1 MKILLISPGSSD
13 DIDSQ
18 ITRAIPYLFA
28 KAIFSPHAIASV
40 AALTPP
46 EYEVEIHDE
55 YIRGPVE
62 SVLQDKFCDIIGIS
76 ITSNQVKHCL
86 DIAAHCKKLAPDAV
100 VVVGG
105 IGVENLIHQNQEHID
120 VVFYGET
127 EDTWPQFLR
136 DFKQGSYPRVYKN
149 ISKPDMTRI
158 PPPAWEL
165 IREDIPL
172 YNAVSVQTTRGC
184 PFDCSFCDVIYTYGR
199 KPRSKTIDQVL
210 QEIRK
215 LYEMNVQM
223 VFIADD
229 NFAGNKKYAKELLT
243 QLVDLNNSFT
253 NPIGFIT
260 QLDITIAQDE
270 ELLTLLA
277 NCNFLAVMIGIE
289 SVNEDSLKDLNKQQN
304 IRISIPDAIQNIQS
318 YGIIVL
324 AHMIIGADSDDHT
337 VFQKTAD
344 FVREANIIHH
354 FCHPLSAPPGTKM
367 WYDLKRQGRIVSLDS
382 DEISD
387 KLDIISNIVPRQMTR
402 IELFEGLADYWEKI
416 YDPQVFME
424 RAIAFIKG
432 IRQKPNVKAP
442 GIDTLWKL
450 RKMLYRVFTFFI
462 FDVEKEH
469 RKVFFTLLKTAK
481 GKLSYL
487 MPRIIYLYTSYL
499 MDYKRSMHDIQVARD
514 YVRWEKENPDQ
525 ITIESS
531 FIPIPENI
539 RTNAAEL
546 FTIAYHHIREKYT
559 NKEIVYQSVVSAML
573 DFSDRFGDSFDSIG
587 ELQKGQIHLSCDRIT
602 DQISGSPR
610 ETTEELPVNP
620 PSGFTREILDALDNA
635 MRHRNI
641 YNHLNS

>member
-1 MKILLISPGSSD
+1 MKILLISPGSFD

-28 KAIFSPHAIASV
+28 KAIFSPHTIASV

-46 EYEVEIHDE
+46 EHEVKIHDE

-62 SVLQDKFCDIIGIS
+62 SVLQDKSYDIIGIS

-86 DIAAHCKKLAPDAV
+86 DIATDCKKLVPDAV

-105 IGVENLIHQNQEHID
+105 IGVENLIHQNQDDID
-120 VVFYGET
+120 VVFSGEA
-127 EDTWPQFLR
+127 EDTWPKFLE
-136 DFKQGSYPRVYKN
+136 DFKQDSYHRFYKN

-165 IREDIPL
+165 IKEDIPM

-229 NFAGNKKYAKELLT
+229 NFAGNKAYAKELLT
-243 QLVDLNNSFT
+243 RLVDLNNSFA

-277 NCNFLAVMIGIE
+277 NSNFLAVMIGIE
-289 SVNEDSLKDLNKQQN
+289 SVNENSLKDLNKKQN
-304 IRISIPDAIQNIQS
+304 IRISIPDAVQNIQA
-318 YGIIVL
+318 YGIVVL
-324 AHMIIGADSDDHT
+324 AHMIIGTDSDDLT
-337 VFQKTAD
+337 VFQKTAN
-344 FVREANIIHH
+344 FIREANIIHH
-354 FCHPLSAPPGTKM
+354 LCHPLSAPPGTKM
-367 WYDLKRQGRIVSLDS
+367 WYDFKRQGRIVSLDCE
-382 DEISD
+382 EISD
-387 KLDIISNIVPRQMTR
+387 KLDIISNIVPKQMTR
-402 IELFEGLADYWEKI
+402 IELFEGLADYWERI
-416 YDPQVFME
+416 YDPRVFME
-424 RAIAFIKG
+424 RAIAFITG
-432 IRQKPNVKAP
+432 INQKPDLKKP
-442 GIDTLWKL
+442 GFGTLWKL
-450 RKMLYRVFTFFI
+450 RKMLFRVFTFFI

-469 RKVFFTLLKTAK
+469 RKIFFTLLHTAK
-481 GKLSYL
+481 SKLSYL

-514 YVRWEKENPDQ
+514 YVKWEKENPDK

-531 FIPIPENI
+531 FIPIPEKI
-539 RTNAAEL
+539 RDHASDI
-546 FTIAYHHIREKYT
+546 FPIAYHRIREKFS
-559 NKEIVYQSVVSAML
+559 NKELVYQSVVSSLL
-573 DFSDRFGDSFDSIG
+573 DYCDRFGETFISIN
-587 ELQKGQIHLSCDRIT
+587 EYQKEQISLSCDRIIEQNSMIQT
-602 DQISGSPR
+602 EVI
-610 ETTEELPVNP
+610 EELPVNP
-620 PSGFTREILDALDNA
+620 PSGFTREILDALDSIV
-635 MRHRNI
+635 RHK
-641 YNHLNS
+641 NS

>member
-1 MKILLISPGSSD
+1 MKILLISPGSFD

-40 AALTPP
+40 AALTPS
-46 EYEVEIHDE
+46 EHEVEIHDE
-55 YIRGPVE
+55 YIRGPAD
-62 SVLQDKFCDIIGIS
+62 SVLQDNTWDIIGIS
-76 ITSNQVKHCL
+76 ITANQVKHCL
-86 DIAAHCKKLAPDAV
+86 DIASQCKKLAPDAV
-100 VVVGG
+100 VIVGG
-105 IGVENLIHQNQEHID
+105 IGVENLIHQNQDDID
-120 VVFYGET
+120 VVFSGET
-127 EDTWPQFLR
+127 EDTWPQFLE
-136 DFKQGSYPRVYKN
+136 DFKQGSYTGMYKN

-165 IREDIPL
+165 IKEDIPL

-229 NFAGNKKYAKELLT
+229 NFAGNKTYAKELLT
-243 QLVDLNNSFT
+243 RLVDLNNSFA

-277 NCNFLAVMIGIE
+277 NSNFLAVMIGIE
-289 SVNEDSLKDLNKQQN
+289 SVNEDSLKDLNKKQN
-304 IRISIPDAIQNIQS
+304 IRISIPDAVQNIQS
-318 YGIIVL
+318 YGIVVL
-324 AHMIIGADSDDHT
+324 AHMIIGTDSDDLT

-344 FVREANIIHH
+344 FIREANIIHH
-354 FCHPLSAPPGTKM
+354 ICHPLSAPPGTKM
-367 WYDLKRQGRIVSLDS
+367 WYDFKRQGRIVSLDH
-382 DEISD
+382 DEITD
-387 KLDIISNIVPRQMTR
+387 KLDIVSNIIPRQMTR
-402 IELFEGLADYWEKI
+402 IELFEGLADYWEEI

-432 IRQKPNVKAP
+432 IKQKPDVKNP
-442 GIDTLWKL
+442 GFGTLWKL
-450 RKMLYRVFTFFI
+450 RKMLFRVFTFFI

-469 RKVFFTLLKTAK
+469 RTVFFTLLRTAK
-481 GKLSYL
+481 SKLSYL

-499 MDYKRSMHDIQVARD
+499 MDYRRSMYGIQVARE
-514 YVRWEKENPDQ
+514 YVKWEKENPDK

-539 RTNAAEL
+539 RTHAAEL
-546 FTIAYHHIREKYT
+546 FAFAYHRICEKYS
-559 NKEIVYQSVVSAML
+559 NKEIVFQSVVSAML
-573 DFSDRFGDSFDSIG
+573 DFSDRFGNSFDSVS
-587 ELQKGQIHLSCDRIT
+587 ELQKQQIHLSCDRIT
-602 DQISGSPR
+602 DQISGSLQ
-610 ETTEELPVNP
+610 ETSEELPENP
-620 PSGFTREILDALDNA
+620 PAGFTREILDALDNA
-635 MRHRNI
+635 IRHRNM
-641 YNHLNS
+641 YN